1 MTEKETQNNLGQ
13 ELIND
18 TYNLEQL
25 SLDPEYV
32 HSYRDKLQT
41 YVSMVEGLN
50 DIIKYLADQINNGNT
65 RNK

>member
-1 MTEKETQNNLGQ
+1 MNEKEPQNNLGQ

-32 HSYRDKLQT
+32 QSYRDKLQT

-50 DIIKYLADQINNGNT
+50 DIIKYLAEQINNGNT
-65 RNK
+65 RTK

>member
-1 MTEKETQNNLGQ
+1 MSEKETQNNLGQ

-32 HSYRDKLQT
+32 QSYRDKLQT

-50 DIIKYLADQINNGNT
+50 DIIKYLAEQINNGNT
-65 RNK
+65 RTK

>member
-1 MTEKETQNNLGQ
+1 MSEKEPQNNLGQ
-13 ELIND
+13 ELIDD

-32 HSYRDKLQT
+32 QSYREKLQT

-50 DIIKYLADQINNGNT
+50 DIIKYLADQINNGK
-65 RNK
+65 RQ